1 MAEAG
6 CLSFDEDAW
15 PLITATCPESL
26 GKESVDHLVVFFER
40 IHAKKELFAL
50 IIDTRPVKAMPSA
63 TWRKDIVRWA
73 GDPRVQ
79 ANSERYNVGTAVVL
93 TSTFTRGIFTALGWI
108 WKPASPIAPL
118 PAMVD
123 AVAWCC
129 AALARKGA
137 PRSPRL
143 IELQRSL
150 ASPPRTPH
158 RG

>member
-1 MAEAG
+1 MATAG
-6 CLSFDEDAW
+6 CLSFDETPW
-15 PLITATCPESL
+15 PLIVATCPESL
-26 GKESVDHLVVFFER
+26 GKESVDHLVAFFEQ
-40 IHAKKELFAL
+40 IHARKELFAL
-50 IIDTRPVKAMPSA
+50 AIDTRPVKAMPSA

-108 WKPASPIAPL
+108 WKPASPIFPV

-123 AVAWCC
+123 AVAMCC
-129 AALARKGA
+129 EALGRKGV

-150 ASPPRTPH
+150 TGPARSQRE
-158 RG
+158 R